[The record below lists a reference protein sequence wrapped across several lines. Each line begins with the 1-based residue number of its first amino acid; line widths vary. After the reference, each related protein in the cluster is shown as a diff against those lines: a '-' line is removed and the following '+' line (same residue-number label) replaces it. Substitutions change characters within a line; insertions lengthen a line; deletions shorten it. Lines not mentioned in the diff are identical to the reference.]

1 MFRAYFFK
9 SNFWLSLLLILII
22 IKNPL
27 FILFNFANIEI
38 QNYYYYSYLILLAMI
53 IFTIVFVKKHRGM
66 MLRGLK
72 TSLPITCLVLLGCLL
87 TGAHK
92 EIDESFG
99 VLFFFML
106 IPFNLIQFFQKPFNI
121 KLFLYTSILVHY
133 IIGLVVSYIFYIT
146 GLGYGADGMLAS
158 YSISLPSSC
167 ILYLAI
173 VESRKN
179 KQLLYVLASFFGLY
193 LTFQAGS
200 RGALIPFM
208 FAFFLG
214 LVNKGVDRMK
224 ISLLLLLLIIL
235 YETSSYWMGLFSE
248 SRVVEA
254 FSDGTLTSTSDRR
267 QETWGPVI
275 NAIFRSPIFGWGCFS
290 DRLFTMDNQWAH
302 NLFLEV
308 TCDFGFP
315 IGIYFLSF
323 LVIFVYK
330 VCIKKHNRTIA
341 VLFILSIPQL
351 LVSSSYLLSTYFW
364 VFFGFVVFWYKNSSY
379 FIYDNENL
387 KINK

>member
-1 MFRAYFFK
+1 MFKVYFFK
-9 SNFWLSLLLILII
+9 TNFWLSLLLVLII

-38 QNYYYYSYLILLAMI
+38 QNYYYYLYLILFAMI
-53 IFTIVFVKKHRGM
+53 IFAIIFVKKNRGM
-66 MLRGLK
+66 MRRGLIS
-72 TSLPITCLVLLGCLL
+72 SLTITCIMLLGCLL
-87 TGAHK
+87 TGARK

-99 VLFFFML
+99 PLFFFML
-106 IPFNLIQFFQKPFNI
+106 IPFNLIQFLQKPFNV
-121 KLFLYTSILVHY
+121 KLFLYASIFAHY
-133 IIGLVVSYIFYIT
+133 VIGLVVSYVFYMT

-173 VESRKN
+173 VESGMY
-179 KQLLYVLASFFGLY
+179 KQLLFILASVFGIY

-208 FAFFLG
+208 FAVFIG
-214 LVNKGVDRMK
+214 LVNKGVDRVR
-224 ISLLLLLLIIL
+224 ISLLFLLLFII
-235 YETSSYWMGLFSE
+235 YETSPYWMGLFSE

-254 FSDGTLTSTSDRR
+254 FSDGSLTKTSDRS
-267 QETWGPVI
+267 QEVWGPVI
-275 NAIFRSPIFGWGCFS
+275 DAIFRSPFFGWGCFS

-308 TCDFGFP
+308 TCDFGIP
-315 IGIYFLSF
+315 LGICF
-323 LVIFVYK
+323 LVFMIRFLYRACLRNNNK
-330 VCIKKHNRTIA
+330 VISI
-341 VLFILSIPQL
+341 LFILSIPQL

-364 VFFGFVVFWYKNSSY
+364 VFLGFVILWNYNSKY
-379 FIYDNENL
+379 FTYNNDNIRI
-387 KINK
+387 K